1 MVKGEIPSDGIFDE
15 MPPWA
20 KADMPQE
27 KAALQQTECQEAAHQ
42 EVAQQKVEKGKNQK
56 EDQRRR
62 KPRCCQVMYTCT

>member
-42 EVAQQKVEKGKNQK
+42 EVAQQKAEKGKNQK
-56 EDQRRR
+56 EEESQDAAR
-62 KPRCCQVMYTCT
+62 